1 MGNRIDLGQ
10 RVDLR
15 DAWQTAQRREGK
27 WCACRQQAHCGTR
40 MVARTRLEIFAIDLS
55 LATVDDVRIIS

>member
-15 DAWQTAQRREGK
+15 DARQTAQRREGK
-27 WCACRQQAHCGTR
+27 WGACRQQAHCGTR
-40 MVARTRLEIFAIDLS
+40 MVARARLETFAIDLS